1 MKRTTPLPLLALT
14 TALALSLGGCMAKTT
29 TTAMPVDALPSYQQS
44 RQTTATQQAVQA
56 ENRLAALQPK
66 TTAAVTGSGLVLLR
80 RTEPVQRPPSPEELE
95 ATVTRLS
102 NAVVAAREASI
113 LEAAARTSAA
123 QSEAA
128 ALQLAQLTKQ
138 ELSAL
143 EQRNQ
148 TYAAEIAAR
157 EAATAKQQATATTR
171 ETTGKL
177 AGVTLTELKKLR
189 EETAHQ
195 LELLKQQSAY
205 EAQLAELKATQ
216 TALQQARLEAERA
229 EARSKE
235 FTIAE
240 VGAQKAASNAQ
251 LGHLLAESRAAEA
264 RTQGQIESTA
274 AKLAALSITSAERLE
289 AGQQITQAKME
300 KETARLAALAATSA
314 ERLEANQKVAAVQ
327 LAAEQ
332 QITRAN
338 LKQLEETTKA
348 SLTGESAKLAALT
361 ATAAERLEA
370 NQKVADAKTDAL
382 KETTATQLAAIKDQQ
397 STQFRTMLLADKL
410 RDDNTRQQIELSE
423 LRSTQRDAETRQQL
437 EDLAQLTATNQKL
450 MKAET
455 QRMGTMLA
463 DYSNAQVRQ
472 LAADTNATIT
482 RVATAAQMDV
492 ADLRARTAEKLGDMQ
507 TAQKAE
513 FQRLAKAANNSII
526 SRVATAEKK
535 AEDRRLK
542 PAEVKEIATSTIR
555 ESATE
560 FRALALQTLADSQD
574 YIRATARTAVKDDP
588 DTKAALQQAARDVI
602 TKDNQIV
609 FAIRK
614 VVDKRLA
621 TLPMSGYVAG
631 TVPDGRP
638 ANTYNGEEI
647 ALDGTRLG
655 VAPEAIEPG
664 AGPATGKAPGQ
675 QIASVGANV
684 RGSISTQ
691 PGMMRARQ
699 RHDWIDLRK
708 YRVVLHEDGRTLPQM
723 VGDVVTRAEPYTGPW
738 EIKWKVSRENA
749 DLLTEKFSL
758 DAETTFE
765 EFVNYLANYMVNE
778 RGVKLSFSLF
788 DSERVLVISD

>member
-289 AGQQITQAKME
+289 A
-300 KETARLAALAATSA
+300 
-314 ERLEANQKVAAVQ
+314 NQKVAAVQ

-555 ESATE
+555 ESAPE

-684 RGSISTQ
+684 RGSINAQ